1 MGSVCI
7 GWVEGTTDRLVQT
20 HSYRGIPSTTR
31 PAGRDTQA
39 RRGKR
44 TLGIA
49 ALEDKIVQKAVTDM
63 ILTPIFEEEFL
74 GFSYGF

>member
-1 MGSVCI
+1 MVM
-7 GWVEGTTDRLVQT
+7 
-20 HSYRGIPSTTR
+20 
-31 PAGRDTQA
+31 
-39 RRGKR
+39 
-44 TLGIA
+44 IA